1 LTRGKPFRLAA
12 AGFRAVALLAA
23 ALAMTACSSQI
34 DLYDYLGGGSS
45 SGATTGST
53 TPAPPPGG
61 TTPAPPAGGA
71 ASTSTAAG
79 LQATGKALS
88 PDMAAADDAKPI
100 ADLYNKALKN
110 LQEGSYKEASKG
122 FSEVERQ
129 HPYSSWATRA
139 TLMTAYAQYM
149 RNSYDD
155 ATNAAQRFITLHP
168 GHKDAVYAY
177 YLIAMCQYEQIRDI
191 KRDQSITE
199 KALTALDEV
208 GRRFPGTNYARDAEA
223 KAVLARDH
231 LAGKEMEIGRYY
243 TRKKAYLAG
252 INRYKT
258 VLTRYQTTSH
268 TPEALYRLTEA
279 YMALGVRSEAQAA
292 AAVLGHNYPNSDW
305 YKDAYQLL
313 ANEGLAPQANSGS
326 WISQLF

>member
-1 LTRGKPFRLAA
+1 LTRGKSFRLAG
-12 AGFRAVALLAA
+12 AGFRAVALLFA
-23 ALAMTACSSQI
+23 ALGVSACTNQV

-45 SGATTGST
+45 SGATTAST
-53 TPAPPPGG
+53 TPAPAPGG
-61 TTPAPPAGGA
+61 TTASA
-71 ASTSTAAG
+71 AALQTSSKG
-79 LQATGKALS
+79 LA
-88 PDMAAADDAKPI
+88 PDMVAADDAKPI

-110 LQEGSYKEASKG
+110 LQEGSYKSAAKD

-155 ATNAAQRFITLHP
+155 ASNAAQRFITLHP
-168 GHKDAVYAY
+168 GHKDAAYAY
-177 YLIAMCQYEQIRDI
+177 YLLAMCQYEQIRDV
-191 KRDQSITE
+191 KHDQSTTE

-208 GRRFPGTNYARDAEA
+208 SRRFPGTNYARDAEA

-231 LAGKEMEIGRYY
+231 LAGKELEVGRYY

-279 YMALGVRSEAQAA
+279 YLALGVRSEAQTA

-305 YKDAYQLL
+305 YKDAFQLL
-313 ANEGLAPQANSGS
+313 ANEGLAPQSNSGS
-326 WISQLF
+326 WISRIF

>member
-1 LTRGKPFRLAA
+1 LRRGKRLRLAGA
-12 AGFRAVALLAA
+12 VFRAAAVLVA
-23 ALAMTACSSQI
+23 ALAVTGCTSQV
-34 DLYDYLGGGSS
+34 DLYDYLGGGGS
-45 SGATTGST
+45 SGGPATTGST
-53 TPAPPPGG
+53 TPAPPAGG
-61 TTPAPPAGGA
+61 TTASAAALQTSNRALAPDLAV
-71 ASTSTAAG
+71 
-79 LQATGKALS
+79 
-88 PDMAAADDAKPI
+88 ADDAKPI
-100 ADLYNKALKN
+100 ADLYNKALKH
-110 LQEGSYKEASKG
+110 LQAGEYKSAAKD

-168 GHKDAVYAY
+168 GHKDAAYAY
-177 YLIAMCQYEQIRDI
+177 YLVAMCQYEQIRDV
-191 KRDQSITE
+191 KRDQSTTE
-199 KALTALDEV
+199 KALTALDEIA
-208 GRRFPGTNYARDAEA
+208 RRFPGTNYARDAEA

-231 LAGKEMEIGRYY
+231 LAGKEMEVGRYY

-258 VLTRYQTTSH
+258 VLTRYQTTSQA
-268 TPEALYRLTEA
+268 PEALFRLTEA
-279 YMALGVRSEAQAA
+279 YLALGVRSEAQTA

-313 ANEGLAPQANSGS
+313 GNEGLAPQANSGS
-326 WISQLF
+326 WISQIFN

>member
-1 LTRGKPFRLAA
+1 
-12 AGFRAVALLAA
+12 
-23 ALAMTACSSQI
+23 
-34 DLYDYLGGGSS
+34 
-45 SGATTGST
+45 
-53 TPAPPPGG
+53 
-61 TTPAPPAGGA
+61 
-71 ASTSTAAG
+71 
-79 LQATGKALS
+79 
-88 PDMAAADDAKPI
+88 MAAADDAKPI

-110 LQEGSYKEASKG
+110 LQEGGYKEAAKG
-122 FSEVERQ
+122 FAEVERQ

-149 RNSYDD
+149 RNAYDD

-177 YLIAMCQYEQIRDI
+177 YLVAMCQYEQIRDI

-243 TRKKAYLAG
+243 SRKKAYLAG

-313 ANEGLAPQANSGS
+313 ANEGLAPQASSGS